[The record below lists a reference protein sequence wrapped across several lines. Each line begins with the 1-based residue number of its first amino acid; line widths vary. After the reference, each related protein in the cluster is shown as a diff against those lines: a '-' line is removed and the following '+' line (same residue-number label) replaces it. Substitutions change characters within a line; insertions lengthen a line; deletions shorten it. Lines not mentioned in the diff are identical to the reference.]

1 MVKFLLLF
9 CVIRL
14 TFSQICSS
22 FCLKCN
28 NPQLLCDQCQEG
40 FVVNNQ
46 NGKCQSNCKYGQY
59 YYQEINQCV
68 SICPDKYYN
77 DDESFTCRQLQNC
90 PFLSEQGLQF
100 FDEFRLSV
108 TLQDFVVA
116 AGVSYLYEDFTLKIF
131 NATNGKYLGYLDGHD
146 SEIIMLN
153 VIESTQQLL
162 SISENQMIW
171 WNLYYGQKDYVIE
184 FGKLDDNQQM
194 FQNQIQSSK
203 RSTYMY
209 KLDKGIQIYYDEQ
222 IIILMLNPKQFGILY
237 HQNMRNHLTSTIN
250 IQQFQQYF
258 QLFDTVH
265 VSAIKGFFKIQDG
278 IIGSYSSQQILTWDI
293 KQNKTISGSKG
304 VCNFDKQII
313 QRVIKVNENQNIIQ
327 FTNLPSLQIYDVE
340 FNFCI
345 SAEFDPPPHDDKD
358 NKFII
363 EDILVFDQIQK
374 LIIVRTKK
382 SIFFYKLQK
391 YIDTA
396 SDNKLYYT
404 LIQIGEQN
412 SNNVFVQIIPNFNY
426 ILVLQSSGLL
436 KYFLITQTEDS
447 IGLDLIGDIDFQ
459 FNQQMYITDIH
470 FQKESLTTILIGK
483 GIICAKFN
491 SAKNDEF
498 FDYEIISSLKNIS
511 PQLNGHR
518 SQINGIVIDRVFKNR
533 IITYSSDGSFKVWQ
547 MLEDISHMDGFTPIN
562 SQGGYLEKASL
573 LFDQYHPQCNII
585 ESSKCSW
592 GVINLEQ
599 IEQNLIL
606 TQYSDNFIIIW
617 EYYEDT
623 ISLKFRYSLADE
635 SIKLNNYQYNKDLKY
650 LLICSEQQLVIF
662 DTQNDGEV
670 IFNEA
675 NFYHRGYFFK
685 GDKSYDNNYT
695 LVYLLNLGAKFKFM
709 AYYYDINTQ
718 QFTLQKQNSFKNQYI
733 YSEIFSDSVIICVT
747 ANNLYYQLKKNP
759 DHINVSMKFPIVYFT
774 RDPESSKTFLLFKNG
789 MVGIGDATKFQYF
802 NITSSS
808 VTLRCTAIAKNPLI
822 LFYFQNNVYYPGY
835 NHVLGIN
842 DKFEVVFYL
851 VFDYTISSINVDSNN
866 SKLYIGFQNGKIY
879 HGSYVKQQINTR
891 DNIANLNM
899 PLYSTSLRQL
909 FYRGT
914 TSILKKDLFTNQLV
928 EFNQSGKQAVHKQ
941 KLEGYLVDEINNFLI
956 TFSKETSTCLYR
968 WSLQNPQQNQKIS
981 DSDTKGISRAFLDL
995 KGDILIG
1002 YSENWQDPNNY
1013 WFNIIVWQY
1022 STLKKLYINQS
1033 HKLFFEDQKKDELP
1047 ENISQMVYTVRQ
1059 IIYMP
1064 NNQTIVSLNNY
1075 FNVFIYYYTK
1085 DQSDQIAIKN
1095 IFKLFYDDQSN
1106 YLYARI
1112 VDNLSQS
1119 IQIYDLQFKLKS
1131 TKVEHTFEIRDI
1143 IFSGNKAIIYDVQTI
1158 LVLDRQ
1164 NLQQIQKFSTVNPK
1178 VTSLIVSSKLN
1189 LAIVWNNFMT
1199 DDVLF
1204 YKIGIFELTTGK
1216 SIYELQPQSSTDYGN
1231 NNLVYLEESTCQ
1243 LYYTRTTGNIYS
1255 FNVCELYNS
1264 GVYSANMQN
1273 ITDMLY
1279 IPEFNYLLT
1288 INSNQACLTRVESSI
1303 SSKQRFSSLYS
1314 QKNNNYFMNKASDK
1328 IYYIDFDSS
1337 VWQLNNK
1344 NYNFGYISQLDKIQY
1359 SKYYNNY
1366 FYVVSKTHLY
1376 SYDLDFKLIR
1386 SIEIHLKNI
1395 YFSGDYIFFQNQ
1407 NFVLGKLNIKDFSLD
1422 SAFQIPLSYYIFDF
1436 FVLESFSE
1444 FIFYDGSQK
1453 IFRYNYVTNQK
1464 IYEEPVL
1471 QPFQKGYFFR
1481 QLNMIIHIQK
1491 NSDIIFYYNLTAN
1504 MKSQDSANIYQ
1515 FKNSDFQSVAT
1526 QKLFFDKDNLNL
1538 IISYADNTIRVF
1550 KLSLVDNQI
1559 QSLTQIKAI
1568 PQPSVTNILKIK
1580 IRNQNLQLFLP
1591 WQVIEYD
1598 RQTFIQKN
1606 NFNSSQVFQS
1616 LQDYSISKDYP
1627 NYGFIWQQD
1636 SIRMINVQQQ
1646 MIIFKFDLSYPQL
1659 TSYQIQ
1665 EQIYQFDIEL
1675 KGISNGVFF
1684 KYNFLIPK
1692 QTSIINQ
1699 NTSYKECYFSV
1710 GPITQFYNQE
1720 NQLNTLIYSLNKLS
1734 FQIERTLLQISPQL
1748 SIYYQKEIDVYNSK
1762 VLFDGKKEQGDLKQ
1776 LNIKSD
1782 TFYEEPLKEV
1792 QIQNYILNITDSG
1805 FMTFN
1810 KATKKATFKDL
1821 KFTGNCKN
1829 STLNFQNM
1837 DYVILEN
1844 IIFDSIDLDNNSTLL
1859 KLTNLQFALLKN
1871 VTFTNITLYQT
1882 AKLILLK
1889 NIFRFFIANL
1899 TINGMNLYNH
1909 ESTSI
1914 IQISNIKNGLIKD
1927 SFLSDLKLVEPNNTK
1942 GNYFLIDL
1950 QGNSI
1955 LNIKKLIYQNSSYI
1969 SLINSQNSYEEDQKI
1984 YFRVRD
1990 QVSLSELDV
1999 FNIKNLRQSLIYATG
2014 YQMILQKCNFQN
2026 IDCLECE
2033 GGIGNFHQ
2041 INILSISN
2049 TTFDSAKAKNGGA
2062 IAILESRFN
2071 QSSIQ
2076 DCNFYNNS
2084 AQSSGGAIYLKMS
2097 DLEFIRNK
2105 VENNTALIGGGIRY
2119 IGIQPKFVVKILQD
2133 KENKKLNQFISNR
2146 ASLHS
2151 QDYGSYLYSA
2161 TVQSNLVMI
2170 EIPKKRNLGE
2180 ETLELGQINQLDLV
2194 IKEYEIHDFQSGGTI
2209 DLSFQIVDLEN
2220 KPIKFDLDNVYEKK
2234 YPAEVIDEIQQ
2245 VQVKATIENNEIKIY
2260 GQYITNYQQYDMTN
2274 LQFSIKE
2281 MQIISMPQTSN
2292 SIFLE
2297 VPAIKRASTSNQIF
2311 QNGPFYIKLVIYF
2324 RKCVQGEIYTP
2335 SSNLFLCGECK
2346 VGTYSLEEPIKE
2358 KSDLQICNRCP
2369 IEADHCFRNEI
2380 KLKNGYWRIS
2390 NQTDSIIKCSNNPLN
2405 CVGDEEKGY
2414 CKIGHYGPLCEEC
2427 DVEGIVWGKKYVTD
2441 GRYNCVDCTELQTD
2455 FKYFLPSMIVGL
2467 LMVVYMVISIRIAI
2481 DISTHIIVGY
2491 YLRKMNIISISKSA
2505 FMDTTNMNMKA
2516 MMNYMQIALLVN
2528 TFEVELPEFLKILP
2542 EYVGQPISN
2551 FLYTLDCFLNDIANE
2566 DFPVVYIRT
2575 IWSLA
2580 MPFLY
2585 ILGMGIIYFFLIL
2598 CRFTKHSKQHIIS
2611 GLVFLIFF
2619 FQPSM
2624 ISNLL
2629 RVMSCRKID
2638 GKRYLLADI
2647 TQNCYS
2653 QTHILYIFYIC
2664 IPGIIMWGILIP
2676 LIILRKLYQ
2685 NKNNLDNALV
2695 RIPYGFLYQ
2704 DYKYDKY
2711 YWEFLKS
2718 YMKILIVV
2726 IHNFYGDPYNN
2737 QLVLTI
2743 IIMLIY
2749 QVALL
2754 VMKPYQMRYFQN
2766 IEKRSMEVLIV
2777 IVTMNIFLY
2786 NRPSIVQQQIFYVI
2800 VLAIHNIY
2808 QLFLIWE
2815 VVKAKSK
2822 IIYSQNKEKIQQLLK
2837 KYFPWFVR
2845 VIQMKENNSMKVFR
2859 NWKRIRN
2866 EIIFAKK
2873 KKQKLIQQK
2882 NAKIYFDDELEQERE
2897 KVKKI
2902 PITSSQL
2909 SMRADLSS
2917 HKNLQYDSSS
2927 CDNLDMI
2934 SQRSFIMR
2942 DHISIISPQNYQK
2955 DQQNSFLIKSPSS
2968 QNESLISPKYQL
2980 SRNNSLF
2987 IDSGAKN
2994 SFRSQYDDNTTKDR
3008 QFDRLFEALML
3019 QKKFQS
3025 QNETVQGDDEEEE
3038 DFNQFRDE
3046 SIYQNQRQ
3054 YLIYKNLSK
3063 VPTILIQTQASENQL
3078 KSLKIESL
3086 NQINEQESLALKD
3099 SSLLLPQKN
3108 INSVQPK
3115 YSNFQEKQN
3124 SLFNQERM
3132 KSSQE
3137 KMNINQQQNSTLRLK
3152 NDNSEFCESV
3162 CESESYSPLKLT
3174 NFLQFNQL
3182 SFLMDKN
3189 QKYFDKEDQNSQV
3202 FSFSDKKS
3210 QQNLDNINKSQVEQ
3224 IINIT
3229 EKQNVDFNFS
3239 FDKNNCKTPQK
3250 HLRYHLDQDNQLDNK
3265 KQIIQL
3271 KNQNQHTSSDSQYD
3285 LDQSYSMEQPQ
3296 KNINNIQLKQFTFDK
3311 FQTQEHNQPLYEEK
3325 NQESIMKQ
3333 QNICKLELTEQDNH
3347 EEYDKKKAQT
3357 EEDQNVED
3365 QAIKNLNYIRQ
3376 NTVVKNSTNKNDNQ
3390 NTETDKNEEQKSK
3403 KQTQLDMLFG
3413 DSEAQPKSFLNK
3425 LKKQVTSEYYNEA
3438 VFANHDWI
3446 NSSNSINTFKND
3458 NRFDVYTLKN
3468 NLASNVVA
3476 KNIQT
3481 DPDSA
3486 IQQQDYSSSRIQEIS
3501 SDSDGNRVI
3510 LTFCPQDQKDVAE
3523 NSIQSQSLNNQ
3534 KTNENI

>member
-1 MVKFLLLF
+1 MVKFLVLF
-9 CVIRL
+9 CIIRFTL
-14 TFSQICSS
+14 SQICSN
-22 FCLKCN
+22 FCLQCN
-28 NPQLLCDQCQEG
+28 NRQLLCEQCQEG

-59 YYQEINQCV
+59 YYLETNQCV

-77 DDESFTCRQLQNC
+77 DDDSFTC
-90 PFLSEQGLQF
+90 
-100 FDEFRLSV
+100 RLSV
-108 TLQDFVVA
+108 TLQDLVVT
-116 AGVSYLYEDFTLKIF
+116 AGVSYLYDDFTLKIF

-146 SEIIMLN
+146 SEVLMLN

-171 WNLYYGQKDYVIE
+171 WNLYYGQMDYVIE
-184 FGKLDDNQQM
+184 FGQLDENQQISP
-194 FQNQIQSSK
+194 NQIQ
-203 RSTYMY
+203 T
-209 KLDKGIQIYYDEQ
+209 
-222 IIILMLNPKQFGILY
+222 
-237 HQNMRNHLTSTIN
+237 
-250 IQQFQQYF
+250 
-258 QLFDTVH
+258 
-265 VSAIKGFFKIQDG
+265 IKGFFKIQDD
-278 IIGSYSSQQILTWDI
+278 IICSYSSQQIITWDI

-313 QRVIKVNENQNIIQ
+313 QRVIKLNEQQNILQ
-327 FTNLPSLQIYDVE
+327 FTNDPYLQIYDVDL
-340 FNFCI
+340 NLCI
-345 SAEFDPPPHDDKD
+345 QVEYDPPPLNDKD

-374 LIIVRTKK
+374 LIIE
-382 SIFFYKLQK
+382 
-391 YIDTA
+391 YIDTLN
-396 SDNKLYYT
+396 DNKIYYT
-404 LIQIGEQN
+404 FIQIGEQN
-412 SNNVFVQIIPNFNY
+412 SNNVFIQIIPNFNY
-426 ILVLQSSGLL
+426 VLVLQSSGLL
-436 KYFLITQTEDS
+436 NYFLVTQTDDS
-447 IGLDLIGDIDFQ
+447 IGLDLIGIIDFQ

-491 SAKNDEF
+491 SADNDKF

-533 IITYSSDGSFKVWQ
+533 IITYSSDGSFKIWQ
-547 MLEDISHMDGFTPIN
+547 MLEDISHIDGFTPVN

-573 LFDQYHPQCNII
+573 LFDQYHPECNII
-585 ESSKCSW
+585 ESSKCPW

-623 ISLKFRYSLADE
+623 ISFKFRYSLGDE

-670 IFNEA
+670 IFKEA
-675 NFYHRGYFFK
+675 NVYHRGYFFK
-685 GDKSYDNNYT
+685 GDISYDNNYT
-695 LVYLLNLGAKFKFM
+695 LVYLINLGANFQFM
-709 AYYYDINTQ
+709 AYYYDINTK
-718 QFTLQKQNSFKNQYI
+718 QFTLQKQNIFRNKYI
-733 YSEIFSDSVIICVT
+733 YSEIFSDNVIICVT
-747 ANNLYYQLKKNP
+747 ANYLYYQLKINP
-759 DHINVSMKFPIVYFT
+759 DHIRVSMRFSIAYFT
-774 RDPESSKTFLLFKNG
+774 RDPESSKTFLLIRNG
-789 MVGIGDATKFQYF
+789 MVGIGDAPKFKYF
-802 NITSSS
+802 SITSSS
-808 VTLRCTAIAKNPLI
+808 FTLKCTAIAKNPLI
-822 LFYFQNNVYYPGY
+822 LFYFQNNVYYQGY

-842 DKFEVVFYL
+842 EKFEVVFYMVL
-851 VFDYTISSINVDSNN
+851 DYTISSINVDSNN
-866 SKLYIGFQNGKIY
+866 SKLFIGFQNGKIY

-891 DNIANLNM
+891 DTIANLNM
-899 PLYSTSLRQL
+899 PFYSTSLRQL

-914 TSILKKDLFTNQLV
+914 TSVLKKDLFTNQLV
-928 EFNQSGKQAVHKQ
+928 EFNYSGNQTVHKQ

-981 DSDTKGISRAFLDL
+981 DSDTKGISKIFLDL

-1013 WFNIIVWQY
+1013 QFDFIVWQY

-1033 HKLFFEDQKKDELP
+1033 HKLFFEDLKKDELP
-1047 ENISQMVYTVRQ
+1047 ENISQMEYIVRQ

-1064 NNQTIVSLNNY
+1064 NNQTIVSLNSY
-1075 FNVFIYYYTK
+1075 FNVFVYYYTI
-1085 DQSDQIAIKN
+1085 DQSDQITIN
-1095 IFKLFYDDQSN
+1095 NVVKLFYDDQSN
-1106 YLYARI
+1106 YLYAKI
-1112 VDNLSQS
+1112 VDNLSQA

-1131 TKVEHTFEIRDI
+1131 TKVEHIFEIRDI
-1143 IFSGNKAIIYDVQTI
+1143 IFSGDKAIIYDIQTI
-1158 LVLDRQ
+1158 LILDRQ

-1178 VTSLIVSSKLN
+1178 VTSLIISSKLN

-1199 DDVLF
+1199 DNVLSD
-1204 YKIGIFELTTGK
+1204 KIGIFELTTGK
-1216 SIYELQPQSSTDYGN
+1216 SIYELQPQSITDYGN
-1231 NNLVYLEESTCQ
+1231 TNLVYLEESTCQ

-1273 ITDMLY
+1273 ILNIIY
-1279 IPEFNYLLT
+1279 IPEFNYLST

-1344 NYNFGYISQLDKIQY
+1344 NYNFGYISQLDKIQF
-1359 SKYYNNY
+1359 SKQYNNY
-1366 FYVVSKTHLY
+1366 FYVITKNHLY
-1376 SYDLDFKLIR
+1376 QYDLDFTLIR

-1407 NFVLGKLNIKDFSLD
+1407 NFVLCKLNIKDFSLD
-1422 SAFQIPLSYYIFDF
+1422 STFQISLSYYIYDF
-1436 FVLESFSE
+1436 FVLESFNE

-1453 IFRYNYVTNQK
+1453 IYRYNYVTNQK
-1464 IYEEPVL
+1464 VYEEPVL

-1550 KLSLVDNQI
+1550 KLSLVDNLI
-1559 QSLTQIKAI
+1559 QSLNLIKTI
-1568 PQPSVTNILKIK
+1568 PQPSVTNILRIKIK
-1580 IRNQNLQLFLP
+1580 NQNIQMFLP

-1606 NFNSSQVFQS
+1606 NFNSSQVFQN

-1627 NYGFIWQQD
+1627 NYGIILQQD

-1646 MIIFKFDLSYPQL
+1646 KIISKFDLSYPQL

-1692 QTSIINQ
+1692 QVSIINQ
-1699 NTSYKECYFSV
+1699 NTSYKECYFS
-1710 GPITQFYNQE
+1710 
-1720 NQLNTLIYSLNKLS
+1720 
-1734 FQIERTLLQISPQL
+1734 L
-1748 SIYYQKEIDVYNSK
+1748 SIYYQKEIDMYNSK
-1762 VLFDGKKEQGDLKQ
+1762 VQFDGKKQNGDLKQ

-1792 QIQNYILNITDSG
+1792 QIQNYILDITDSG

-1810 KATKKATFKDL
+1810 KATKKVTFKDL

-1859 KLTNLQFALLKN
+1859 KLTNLQFVLLKN
-1871 VTFTNITLYQT
+1871 ITFTNITLHHT

-1899 TINGMNLYNH
+1899 TINGMNLYNP

-1914 IQISNIKNGLIKD
+1914 IQISNIKNGFIKD
-1927 SFLSDLKLVEPNNTK
+1927 SFLSDLKLVEPNNKK
-1942 GNYFLIDL
+1942 GIYFLIDL
-1950 QGNSI
+1950 QGNSMLSI
-1955 LNIKKLIYQNSSYI
+1955 QTLTYQNSSYI
-1969 SLINSQNSYEEDQKI
+1969 SLINSQNSYEQDQKI
-1984 YFRVRD
+1984 YFRVLD

-2014 YQMILQKCNFQN
+2014 HQVTLQKCNFQN
-2026 IDCLECE
+2026 IDCFECE
-2033 GGIGNFHQ
+2033 GGIANFHQ
-2041 INILSISN
+2041 INILSIFNSI
-2049 TTFDSAKAKNGGA
+2049 FDSAKAKNGGA

-2097 DLEFIRNK
+2097 DLEFIGNI

-2119 IGIQPKFVVKILQD
+2119 IGIQPKFVEKIQKD

-2161 TVQSNLVMI
+2161 TVQSNLDLI
-2170 EIPKKRNLGE
+2170 EIPKKKYLGE
-2180 ETLELGQINQLDLV
+2180 ENLEINQINQQDLV

-2209 DLSFQIVDLEN
+2209 DLSFQIVDVEN
-2220 KPIKFDLDNVYEKK
+2220 KPINFDLDNVYEKK
-2234 YPAEVIDEIQQ
+2234 YLAEVIDEIQK
-2245 VQVKATIENNEIKIY
+2245 VQVKATVENNDIKIY
-2260 GQYITNYQQYDMTN
+2260 GQYITNYQQYDMQN

-2281 MQIISMPQTSN
+2281 MQIISMPSTSN

-2297 VPAIKRASTSNQIF
+2297 VPAIKRVINSNQIF
-2311 QNGPFYIKLVIYF
+2311 QNGPFYIKIVIYF

-2335 SSNLFLCGECK
+2335 SSNMYFCGECK

-2369 IEADHCFRNEI
+2369 AEADHCFRNKI

-2427 DVEGIVWGKKYVTD
+2427 DVNGIVWGKKYVTD
-2441 GRYNCVDCTELQTD
+2441 GRYNCVDCTELQND
-2455 FKYFLPSMIVGL
+2455 FKYFLPSIIVGI
-2467 LMVVYMVISIRIAI
+2467 LMVFYMVISIRIAI
-2481 DISTHIIVGY
+2481 DISTRIIVGY

-2528 TFEVELPEFLKILP
+2528 TFDVELPEFFKILP

-2551 FLYTLDCFLNDIANE
+2551 FLYTLDCFLNEIANE

-2580 MPFLY
+2580 MPILY
-2585 ILGMGIIYFFLIL
+2585 IFGMGIIYFFLIL

-2638 GKRYLLADI
+2638 NKRYILADV
-2647 TQNCYS
+2647 TQSCYS

-2664 IPGIIMWGILIP
+2664 IPGIIMWGLLIP
-2676 LIILRKLYQ
+2676 LFILRKLYQ
-2685 NKNNLDNALV
+2685 NKSNLDNALV

-2704 DYKYDKY
+2704 DYKQDKY

-2718 YMKILIVV
+2718 YMKILFVV

-2737 QLVLTI
+2737 QLVLTM

-2749 QVALL
+2749 QVALII
-2754 VMKPYQMRYFQN
+2754 MKPYQMRYFQN
-2766 IEKRSMEVLIV
+2766 IEQRSMGVLIV
-2777 IVTMNIFLY
+2777 IAQYCLAVNILCNSLSDTQFL
-2786 NRPSIVQQQIFYVI
+2786 SVI
-2800 VLAIHNIY
+2800 LN
-2808 QLFLIWE
+2808 
-2815 VVKAKSK
+2815 
-2822 IIYSQNKEKIQQLLK
+2822 
-2837 KYFPWFVR
+2837 
-2845 VIQMKENNSMKVFR
+2845 MKNV
-2859 NWKRIRN
+2859 
-2866 EIIFAKK
+2866 
-2873 KKQKLIQQK
+2873 
-2882 NAKIYFDDELEQERE
+2882 KIYFDDELEQERE

-2902 PITSSQL
+2902 PITISQL
-2909 SMRADLSS
+2909 SMRAELSS
-2917 HKNLQYDSSS
+2917 HKNLQHDNCS
-2927 CDNLDMI
+2927 CDNLDII

-2942 DHISIISPQNYQK
+2942 DHISIISPQNYNK
-2955 DQQNSFLIKSPSS
+2955 DQQNSFLIKSPTS
-2968 QNESLISPKYQL
+2968 QNEPLFSPKYQS
-2980 SRNNSLF
+2980 SRKNSLF
-2987 IDSGAKN
+2987 IDSSAKS
-2994 SFRSQYDDNTTKDR
+2994 SFRSQYDDNKTNNR

-3019 QKKFQS
+3019 QKKIQS
-3025 QNETVQGDDEEEE
+3025 QNETIQGDDEEEE
-3038 DFNQFRDE
+3038 DFNQVRDP
-3046 SIYQNQRQ
+3046 STYSNQRQ
-3054 YLIYKNLSK
+3054 YLIYNNLSK
-3063 VPTILIQTQASENQL
+3063 VPTILIQAQASENQL
-3078 KSLKIESL
+3078 KSLKIQNF
-3086 NQINEQESLALKD
+3086 NQINEEESLVLND
-3099 SSLLLPQKN
+3099 SPLLLPQKN
-3108 INSVQPK
+3108 INSFQPK
-3115 YSNFQEKQN
+3115 YSNFSQN
-3124 SLFNQERM
+3124 QNIFENQNNLFNQERM
-3132 KSSQE
+3132 KSSL
-3137 KMNINQQQNSTLRLK
+3137 KNMNINKQQNQKLRLK
-3152 NDNSEFCESV
+3152 NDNSEQYESV
-3162 CESESYSPLKLT
+3162 CENEPYSPFNLN
-3174 NFLQFNQL
+3174 NFLQFKQL
-3182 SFLMDKN
+3182 SSLMDKN
-3189 QKYFDKEDQNSQV
+3189 QKYFGKEDQNSQAL
-3202 FSFSDKKS
+3202 SSSDKKS
-3210 QQNLDNINKSQVEQ
+3210 QQNLSILKKNQIEQVIN
-3224 IINIT
+3224 NT
-3229 EKQNVDFNFS
+3229 EKQN
-3239 FDKNNCKTPQK
+3239 
-3250 HLRYHLDQDNQLDNK
+3250 LERYYQDQDDQLDNK

-3271 KNQNQHTSSDSQYD
+3271 KNQSQHMNSFSQFD
-3285 LDQSYSMEQPQ
+3285 QDQSQSMEQHQ
-3296 KNINNIQLKQFTFDK
+3296 KNINSIQPKQFNFNK
-3311 FQTQEHNQPLYEEK
+3311 LQTQVLSQSLHVEK
-3325 NQESIMKQ
+3325 NQEIIMNQ
-3333 QNICKLELTEQDNH
+3333 QNICKLQDQLELAEQNEQEEQDF
-3347 EEYDKKKAQT
+3347 KKAQT
-3357 EEDQNVED
+3357 QVDQNFED
-3365 QAIKNLNYIRQ
+3365 QAIKDLNQIRQ
-3376 NTVVKNSTNKNDNQ
+3376 NDVVENSNSQNNNQ
-3390 NTETDKNEEQKSK
+3390 NTETDKNEEQKSN
-3403 KQTQLDMLFG
+3403 KQAQLDILFG
-3413 DSEAQPKSFLNK
+3413 DIEAQPKSFLNK
-3425 LKKQVTSEYYNEA
+3425 LKVDL
-3438 VFANHDWI
+3438 VNHDWI
-3446 NSSNSINTFKND
+3446 NSSNSIKTFKND
-3458 NRFDVYTLKN
+3458 DRFDVYTLKN
-3468 NLASNVVA
+3468 NLASNVIA

-3486 IQQQDYSSSRIQEIS
+3486 IQQQDYFSSRIQEIS
-3501 SDSDGNRVI
+3501 SNFDGNG
-3510 LTFCPQDQKDVAE
+3510 DQKDVTE
-3523 NSIQSQSLNNQ
+3523 NTIQSQSLNNQ
-3534 KTNENI
+3534 NQ